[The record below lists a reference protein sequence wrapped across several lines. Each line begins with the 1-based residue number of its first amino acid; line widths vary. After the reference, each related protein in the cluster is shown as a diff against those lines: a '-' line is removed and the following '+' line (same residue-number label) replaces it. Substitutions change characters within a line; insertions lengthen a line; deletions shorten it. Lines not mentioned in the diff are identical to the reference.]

1 MRALI
6 VGAGIGG
13 LTAAVALRRAGHDVL
28 VLERAPELEEVGAG
42 ISLWP
47 NAIKALRRL
56 GLGAEVEAAGEAVLE
71 GSLRTWRG
79 RRLPALD
86 PAQLEARFG
95 APLMMFHRAELHRVL
110 HRAAGEEVVRLGA
123 ECVGVEQDAQRATVR
138 LSDGSWERGDLVV
151 GADGI
156 RSTVRA
162 AVAGESSPLYS
173 GLTSWR
179 AVVELDGPLAERVGS
194 GESWG
199 RGSLFGFARLPGGR
213 VYWYAAARARKGGG
227 GEPGEKERLRRFF
240 GKWHEPTPEVIG
252 ATPAS
257 AIIRTDLY
265 DRPPLVSWSSGR
277 LTLLGDAAH
286 PMLPNLGQGGC
297 QAIEDALALADALG
311 REGDVVAALAAYS
324 ARRARRA
331 ARVVRQ
337 SRQMARV
344 AHLVGP
350 AALGRNM
357 ALRLAPASFAL
368 RRLAPIV
375 GGEESSA

>member
-13 LTAAVALRRAGHDVL
+13 LTAAAALRRAGHDVL
-28 VLERAPELEEVGAG
+28 VLERARELEEVGAG

-47 NAIKALRRL
+47 NAIRALRKL
-56 GLGAEVEAAGEAVLE
+56 GLGAEVEAAGEPVRD

-86 PAQLEARFG
+86 PGRLEARFG

-110 HRAAGEEVVRLGA
+110 HRAAGGDAVRLGA
-123 ECVGVEQDAQRATVR
+123 ECAGVEQEADAVTVR
-138 LSDGSWERGDLVV
+138 LQGGCSERGDLAV

-162 AVAGESSPLYS
+162 AVAGESAPLYS

-179 AVVELDGPLAERVGS
+179 AVVELDGSLAERVPS

-213 VYWYAAARARKGGG
+213 LYWYAAARARRGGG
-227 GEPGEKERLRRFF
+227 DGLGEKERLGRFF
-240 GKWHEPTPEVIG
+240 ARWHEPIPEVID
-252 ATPAS
+252 ATPPG

-265 DRPPLVSWSSGR
+265 DRPPLRSWSSGR
-277 LTLLGDAAH
+277 VALLGDAAH

-297 QAIEDALALADALG
+297 QAIEDAVALADALG
-311 REGDVVAALAAYS
+311 VTADVLAALDAYC
-324 ARRARRA
+324 ARRVRPAGRA
-331 ARVVRQ
+331 VRQ
-337 SRQMARV
+337 SRQMARL

-350 AALGRNM
+350 AVFGRNL
-357 ALRLAPASFAL
+357 ALRLAPSSFAL
-368 RRLAPIV
+368 KRLAPIL
-375 GGEESSA
+375 GGDANA